1 MKVGR
6 GSLPQEKIYI
16 PKLEDKMLT
25 SSRCIS
31 NNENHKVEGKT
42 LKGKLDEKELL
53 LEDASSVIDN
63 LVTKRDLDNLKEV
76 ISRLMDTRLSSLKT
90 ELERKIVNREVLEGR
105 SSDSYL
111 VERRTLDENE
121 SKNADIRTHIEFKN
135 IKLPKDS
142 PYTKFNNDL
151 KEMLERANRQL
162 KDQENS
168 IDKLKKRCEKLER
181 SNRNHGSDKKEPL
194 HNKEESIRTELN
206 SFKDSSKK
214 LQVEVKKRL
223 DQLEC
228 SIKLIQSTTLNHI
241 RNIKTSLTKL
251 KEDITPQMLMV
262 ANSLKT
268 NTQEILLKFNN
279 CPRVNLSRGQYLS
292 NNHDT
297 YQKPQDISH
306 KSFYEEG
313 TDFYQDNKELISI
326 INLEESI
333 AKSDAENFDEV
344 RNMIP
349 NNLIATNNRTIY
361 EDDKALLNFIQ
372 APSMKEDVREYDGKF
387 REIKS

>member
-361 EDDKALLNFIQ
+361 EDDKAFLNFIQ